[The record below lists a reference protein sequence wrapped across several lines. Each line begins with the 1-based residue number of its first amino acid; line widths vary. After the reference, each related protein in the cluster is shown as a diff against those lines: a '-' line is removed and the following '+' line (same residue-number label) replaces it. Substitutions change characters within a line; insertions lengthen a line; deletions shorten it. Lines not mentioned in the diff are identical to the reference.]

1 MSPTNRTL
9 LNGST
14 ATGAAHVTTT
24 TSTKFI
30 PVKKLQTLFDRA
42 QHQPYHR
49 AAVQGEEEGD
59 DPLLGADMTNPPRFE
74 PYLAGMTSCVV
85 PRKKKT
91 MLQLDDV
98 VVDVM
103 DSIDAMNQM

>member
-24 TSTKFI
+24 TSTKFV

-49 AAVQGEEEGD
+49 TTAAVQGEEEGND
-59 DPLLGADMTNPPRFE
+59 DAEMLHPHRFE

-91 MLQLDDV
+91 MLCWMMWWWMSWTV
-98 VVDVM
+98 SM
-103 DSIDAMNQM
+103 R